1 MTVARIAHPELF
13 FGLVAPVGVDL
24 DMIIEVLTTELILQ
38 KYNISTI
45 QVTEI
50 MRDVP
55 SNIVLQDEPYLERIN
70 TRIEYADEIC
80 SRIERE
86 DALAAVTITAIQ
98 SIRERLNTEFANTA
112 AKELPSDPKALQEA
126 LQEPI
131 PKQAYILRQF
141 KRPKEIGLLRQVYGK
156 LFFQISAY
164 SSPTERELLLKKK
177 IKASNFGGLEDS
189 EAECQAIALMA
200 KDYQETNQTH
210 GQQIRETFPL
220 GDVFVDGVNRKNCEA
235 MIKRFVNL
243 IFGDNSLTPDHHEY
257 GMYLAKSA
265 ALRSGDLSRQVGA
278 AIFRESGKVAT
289 LGCNEVPKYSGGSY
303 WSDGLEDHRDFALG
317 EDPNERI
324 KHEILH
330 DILET
335 LFERKKLAEQINSIA
350 AVRDIMEDDALR
362 KSKVMD
368 LIEFGRV
375 IHAEMSAITD
385 AARLGIPLKDG
396 KLFCTTF
403 PCHICAKHIVA
414 AGIDTVVFLE
424 PYPKSYARELHSDSI
439 EIEGDQEAAK
449 VKFIPFLGISP
460 LRYRD
465 FFEKG
470 RRKDR
475 DTGKILR
482 WAAGIGTPIIEIY
495 HPVYIN
501 LETLVSNELKQDERL
516 WKKPP
521 PKTTSQAN

>member
-1 MTVARIAHPELF
+1 MGVDRIPHPELF

-24 DMIIEVLTTELILQ
+24 DMIIEVLRTELILQ
-38 KYNISTI
+38 KYNTSIL

-55 SNIVLQDEPYLERIN
+55 SNIILKDEPYLDRIN
-70 TRIEYADEIC
+70 TRIDYADEIC

-86 DALAAVTITAIQ
+86 DALAAITITAIQ
-98 SIRERLNTEFANTA
+98 SARESLNKGQWEDRG
-112 AKELPSDPKALQEA
+112 EPLPTDPKALQEA
-126 LQEPI
+126 LQQPI
-131 PKQAYILRQF
+131 SQQAFILRQF
-141 KRPKEIGLLRQVYGK
+141 KRPKEIALLRQVYGK

-164 SSPTERELLLKKK
+164 SSPAERELFLKKK
-177 IKASNFGGLEDS
+177 IKASNFGGLEES
-189 EAECQAIALMA
+189 EAECQAISLMA
-200 KDYQETNQTH
+200 KDYQESDRTH

-220 GDVFVDGVNRKNCEA
+220 ADVFVDGVNRKNCEA

-243 IFGDNSLTPDHHEY
+243 IFGDNSLTPDRHEY

-278 AIFRESGKVAT
+278 AVFRESGEIAT
-289 LGCNEVPKYSGGSY
+289 LGCNEVPKYGGGSY
-303 WSDGLEDHRDFALG
+303 WSDGPDDKRDFALG
-317 EDPNERI
+317 EDPNDRI
-324 KHEILH
+324 KREILH

-335 LFERKKLAEQINSIA
+335 LFERKKLAEQIDSIT
-350 AVRDIMEDDALR
+350 AVRNIMEDDAIR
-362 KSKVMD
+362 KSKIMD
-368 LIEFGRV
+368 LLEFGRV

-385 AARLGIPLKDG
+385 AARLGISLKSG
-396 KLFCTTF
+396 TLFCTTF

-414 AGIDTVVFLE
+414 SGVDKVVFLE

-439 EIEGDQEAAK
+439 EIEGEEKAAK
-449 VKFIPFLGISP
+449 VKFLPFLGISP

-470 RRKDR
+470 RRKNK
-475 DTGKILR
+475 DTGKIIR
-482 WAAGIGTPIIEIY
+482 WAAGIGIPMIEIY

-501 LETLVSNELKQDERL
+501 LETLVSNELKKETRL
-516 WKKPP
+516 NAKPP
-521 PKTTSQAN
+521 PS

>member
-1 MTVARIAHPELF
+1 
-13 FGLVAPVGVDL
+13 
-24 DMIIEVLTTELILQ
+24 MIIEVLTTELILQ
-38 KYNISTI
+38 KYNPSTL

-50 MRDVP
+50 MRTVP
-55 SNIVLQDEPYLERIN
+55 SYVELSEETYLQ
-70 TRIEYADEIC
+70 RIESRIAYADEIC

-86 DALAAVTITAIQ
+86 DALAALTITAIQ
-98 SIRERLNTEFANTA
+98 STREELNRQLATSEGRP
-112 AKELPSDPKALQEA
+112 LPADAVKLEQFLQA
-126 LQEPI
+126 PLS
-131 PKQAYILRQF
+131 KRAFILRQF
-141 KRPKEIGLLRQVYGK
+141 KRPKEIALLRQVYGK

-164 SSPTERELLLKKK
+164 SSPAERELLLKKK
-177 IKASNFGGLEDS
+177 IKASNFGGLEES
-189 EAECQAIALMA
+189 EAECQAISLMA
-200 KDYQETNQTH
+200 KDYQEADKNY
-210 GQQIRETFPL
+210 GQRIRETFPL

-235 MIKRFVNL
+235 MIKRFVGL
-243 IFGDNSLTPDHHEY
+243 IFGDNSLTPDRHEY

-278 AIFRESGKVAT
+278 AIFRESGEVAT
-289 LGCNEVPKYSGGSY
+289 LGCNEVPKYGGGSY
-303 WSDGLEDHRDFALG
+303 WSDGAEDRRDFALG

-324 KHEILH
+324 KREILH
-330 DILET
+330 DILQT
-335 LFERKKLAEQINSIA
+335 LFDRKKLAKQIDSIA
-350 AVRDIMEDDALR
+350 AVRDVMEEDALR

-385 AARLGIPLKDG
+385 AARLGISINRG

-414 AGIDTVVFLE
+414 SGIDSVVFLE

-439 EIEGDQEAAK
+439 DIEGGEEVSK
-449 VKFIPFLGISP
+449 VKFTPFLGISP

-475 DTGKILR
+475 NGKITR
-482 WAAGIGTPIIEIY
+482 WAAGIGLPIIEIY
-495 HPVYIN
+495 HPVYII
-501 LETLVSNELKQDERL
+501 LETLVSSELKKDERL
-516 WKKPP
+516 RSKPAK
-521 PKTTSQAN
+521 PKPASAG